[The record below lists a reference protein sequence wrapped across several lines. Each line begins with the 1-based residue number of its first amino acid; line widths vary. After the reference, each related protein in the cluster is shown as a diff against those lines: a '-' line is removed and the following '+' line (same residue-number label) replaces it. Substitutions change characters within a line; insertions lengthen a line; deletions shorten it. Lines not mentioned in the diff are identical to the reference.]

1 LNPSDT
7 SCSFGQ
13 DVDGF
18 GVQHFGTGCIG
29 GELSHLFVV
38 DLGHKPNELITY
50 TEGDTAEQIANK
62 TLFTNLYSRTF
73 WSSTPYA
80 PNADFSWAFDS
91 RGHQFNQHTLVGF
104 AAIAVRNGDV
114 ATVPEPQTAW
124 LVILALGVALGDR
137 ARRSRP
143 GKLALAA

>member
-38 DLGHKPNELITY
+38 DLCHKAGEALLY
-50 TEGDTAEQIANK
+50 TQGDTAEQITNQA
-62 TLFTNLYSRTF
+62 LFTNLHSGSF

-80 PNADFSWAFDS
+80 PDADFAWAFGY
-91 RGHQFNQHTLVGF
+91 RGNQYNQDTRAGF
-104 AAIAVRNGDV
+104 SAIAVRNGDV